1 MSRRRRRVSRF
12 ELMLPNIL
20 MATPVVVV
28 AAATL
33 WVFMV
38 GPIRDPQS
46 ALTDFYEGEDRFEE
60 QLCDP
65 LILVGPRV
73 VPLVIA
79 DLPKKGTPRRLYAI
93 RFLGNG
99 HYLRALPVLQQLL
112 ADEEEKI
119 AFRVEAF
126 KAIYQVSPD
135 RARQLAPVYGYG
147 HDQLARVAADIA
159 ANRDPDCWTRTYWQ
173 AFRHQHT
180 E

>member
-1 MSRRRRRVSRF
+1 MSRRRVSRL

-20 MATPVVVV
+20 MAIPVVIV

-38 GPIRDPQS
+38 GPMRDPQS
-46 ALTDFYEGEDRFEE
+46 ALRDFYEGEDRLED

-65 LILVGPRV
+65 LILAGPRV

-79 DLPKKGTPRRLYAI
+79 DLPKKGTLRRLYAI

-99 HYLRALPVLQQLL
+99 RYSRALPVLQQLL
-112 ADEEEKI
+112 ADDAENVS
-119 AFRVEAF
+119 FRVEAF
-126 KAIYQVSPD
+126 RAIYQISPE

-147 HDQLARVAADIA
+147 RDQLARVAEDVA
-159 ANRDPDCWTRTYWQ
+159 ANRDPGCWTRSYWQ
-173 AFRHQHT
+173 AFRHGHAD
-180 E
+180 

>member
-1 MSRRRRRVSRF
+1 MRRRRRVSTF
-12 ELMLPNIL
+12 ELWLPNIL
-20 MATPVVVV
+20 MAAPVVGV
-28 AAATL
+28 AAAAWWL
-33 WVFMV
+33 FMV
-38 GPIRDPQS
+38 GPMRDPQS
-46 ALTDFYEGEDRFEE
+46 ALQDFYEGEGRLED

-112 ADEEEKI
+112 ADDEENT

-126 KAIYQVSPD
+126 KAIYQVSPVLG
-135 RARQLAPVYGYG
+135 RQLAPLYGYG
-147 HDQLARVAADIA
+147 RDQLARVAEDIA
-159 ANRDPDCWTRTYWQ
+159 SNRDPEFWTRSYWQ